1 MKTPFSDRCPTC
13 QRRYTRTTEQNSM
26 LWPLLTIAAEKVEW
40 HGQRLTPEDWKAMFT
55 AALRKERV
63 VPGINGGF
71 VVLGQQTSR
80 MDKQE
85 FSELLELV
93 LAFLAERGI
102 ET

>member
-1 MKTPFSDRCPTC
+1 
-13 QRRYTRTTEQNSM
+13 M
-26 LWPLLTIAAEKVEW
+26 LWPLLTLASEKVDW
-40 HGQRLTPEDWKAMFT
+40 YGQRLSPDDWKAMFT

-85 FSELLELV
+85 FSELLELI
-93 LAFLAERGI
+93 LAFLSERGI
-102 ET
+102 ETESATRRAEGKAYS